1 MSKYRLA
8 LFDLDN
14 TLLAGDSDVLWCE
27 FLMAKGVLE
36 REAFAA
42 RNADMEQR
50 YREGTVGTREFAHF
64 YLGLLAGKTP
74 AHWEPLRQEFLVSQV
89 VPRIPPAAVA
99 LVDKHIDAGD
109 LVIMTTA
116 TSRFI
121 TELTA
126 VYFGIEHLLAIE
138 PEIVDG
144 VFTGGSTR
152 ILNMRSGKVER
163 LHQWLVH
170 PEHAQRQGRAAAPVA
185 GLAQPRP
192 REVPQHRL
200 QRLDQRPAAARSGG
214 RAGRGRSRPAPRR
227 HRAAARLA
235 GAAAALRRAAHSTAA
250 TRSSSTVAFL
260 GH

>member
-1 MSKYRLA
+1 MTKHRLA

-14 TLLAGDSDVLWCE
+14 TLLSGDSDVLWCE
-27 FLMAKGVLE
+27 FLMGKGVLE

-42 RNADMEQR
+42 RNADMERR
-50 YREGTVGTREFAHF
+50 YREGSVGTREFAHF
-64 YLGLLAGKTP
+64 YLGLLAGKSP

-138 PEIVDG
+138 PEIADG
-144 VFTGGSTR
+144 VFTGGSTGV
-152 ILNMRSGKVER
+152 LNMRSGKVER
-163 LHQWLVH
+163 LHEWLGSHSHQLAKFRSTAYSDSINDLPLLEAVGRAVVVD
-170 PEHAQRQGRAAAPVA
+170 PDARLRAEAAQRGWPV
-185 GLAQPRP
+185 
-192 REVPQHRL
+192 
-200 QRLDQRPAAARSGG
+200 
-214 RAGRGRSRPAPRR
+214 
-227 HRAAARLA
+227 
-235 GAAAALRRAAHSTAA
+235 LRIA
-250 TRSSSTVAFL
+250 
-260 GH
+260 

>member
-1 MSKYRLA
+1 MSKHRLA

-27 FLMAKGVLE
+27 FLMAKGVIE
-36 REAFAA
+36 REAFAR
-42 RNADMEQR
+42 RNADMERR
-50 YREGTVGTREFAHF
+50 YREGSVGTKEFAHF

-138 PEIVDG
+138 PEIADG
-144 VFTGGSTR
+144 VFTGASTG

-163 LHQWLVH
+163 LHEWLTSH
-170 PEHAQRQGRAAAPVA
+170 SHDFAKFR
-185 GLAQPRP
+185 
-192 REVPQHRL
+192 
-200 QRLDQRPAAARSGG
+200 
-214 RAGRGRSRPAPRR
+214 
-227 HRAAARLA
+227 
-235 GAAAALRRAAHSTAA
+235 STAYSDSINDLPLLEAVNEPVVVDPDPRLSAIAQQRGWQVLSLHARGA
-250 TRSSSTVAFL
+250 TTASP
-260 GH
+260 